1 MREIL
6 KNRDFVLLFTGRLST
21 NAGDSLYSIGV
32 MWLAFQLTGSSL
44 FVGVAGF
51 LTRAPTAIQFLFGPL
66 VDRWDI
72 RRIFVGTQ
80 FVQGLFVLVIPIA
93 AVLDAL
99 SIWILLGVIPILSLT
114 NQLAMPA
121 YQAVLPRVVASEN
134 LTEANSL
141 FSTAAQGINAVF
153 NGLSGLL
160 IAVVGATA
168 LFTIDAV
175 TFFIAMILLSQL
187 SFSAADSEDSAGN
200 SDAASGYFSE
210 IREGFDY
217 LRGSLVLQ
225 IAAIATFTNF
235 GYGAVLAALPEYA
248 NSIGGPEAY
257 GVLTAT
263 LAAGSFVGALGAS
276 FVGDVQYGR
285 FLLVGYLTT
294 AVGVILAVVL
304 PGVVLTAAAILVASV
319 ALGAYSVLTRSM
331 MQSVVDNSLLGR
343 VMSITQSAYD
353 VMVPVGS
360 LVGGFVSAQFAP
372 RVTFYA
378 LGGLY
383 ALNVLY
389 IAGHSTLRSL
399 PKVGDMDQEMLRLST
414 KN

>member
-1 MREIL
+1 
-6 KNRDFVLLFTGRLST
+6 
-21 NAGDSLYSIGV
+21 
-32 MWLAFQLTGSSL
+32 MWLAFQLTQSSL

-80 FVQGLFVLVIPIA
+80 FVQGLFVLIIPIA

-141 FSTAAQGINAVF
+141 FATAAQGINAVF

-168 LFTIDAV
+168 LFTIDAI

-187 SFSAADSEDSAGN
+187 SLSAADSGESKTEPASA
-200 SDAASGYFSE
+200 YLSE
-210 IREGFDY
+210 IKEGFDY

-276 FVGDVQYGR
+276 FISDVRYGR
-285 FLLVGYLTT
+285 FLFAGYLTT
-294 AVGVILAVVL
+294 AIGVILAVVL
-304 PGVVLTAAAILVASV
+304 PGIALTAAAILVASV

-378 LGGLY
+378 LGGIY
-383 ALNVLY
+383 VVNVLY
-389 IAGHSTLRSL
+389 IAGHGTLRSL
-399 PKVGDMDQEMLRLST
+399 PKVSEMDKEMLRLSAE
-414 KN
+414 N

>member
-1 MREIL
+1 MRDVV
-6 KNRDFVLLFTGRLST
+6 KNRDFLLLFTGRLFT

-32 MWLAFQLTGSSL
+32 MWLAFELTGSSL
-44 FVGVAGF
+44 FVGIAGF
-51 LTRAPTAIQFLFGPL
+51 LTRAPTAFQFLFGPL
-66 VDRWDI
+66 VDRWDT

-80 FVQGLFVLVIPIA
+80 FVQGLFVLIVPVA
-93 AVLDAL
+93 AVMNRL
-99 SIWILLGVIPILSLT
+99 SIWILLGVIPVLSLT

-121 YQAVLPRVVASEN
+121 YQAVLPRIVSSEN
-134 LTEANSL
+134 LTQANSL

-153 NGLSGLL
+153 NGVSGLL
-160 IAVVGATA
+160 IAVVGATT

-175 TFFIAMILLSQL
+175 TFFVAMVLLGRL
-187 SFSAADSEDSAGN
+187 RLPAVESEE
-200 SDAASGYFSE
+200 SDPESTSGYLSE

-217 LRGSLVLQ
+217 LRGSLLLQ
-225 IAAIATFTNF
+225 VAAVATFTNF

-248 NSIGGPEAY
+248 NSIGGTEAY

-276 FVGDVQYGR
+276 FVGDVHYGR
-285 FLLVGYLTT
+285 FLLCGYLTT

-304 PGVVLTAAAILVASV
+304 PGIVLTAVGILVASV

-372 RVTFYA
+372 RVAFYA

-383 ALNVLY
+383 AINVFY
-389 IAGHSTLRSL
+389 IAGHSGLRSL
-399 PKVGDMDQEMLRLST
+399 PRIGEMDREMLALSVDG
-414 KN
+414 

>member
-1 MREIL
+1 MREVV
-6 KNRDFVLLFTGRLST
+6 KNKDFLLLFTGRLST

-80 FVQGLFVLVIPIA
+80 FVQGLFVLIIPIA

-141 FSTAAQGINAVF
+141 FATAAQGINAVF

-168 LFTIDAV
+168 LFTIDAI
-175 TFFIAMILLSQL
+175 TFFVAMILLSQL
-187 SFSAADSEDSAGN
+187 SLSAADSGESETEPASA
-200 SDAASGYFSE
+200 YLSE
-210 IREGFDY
+210 IKEGFDY

-276 FVGDVQYGR
+276 FISDVRYGR
-285 FLLVGYLTT
+285 FLLAGYLTT
-294 AVGVILAVVL
+294 AIGVILAVVL
-304 PGVVLTAAAILVASV
+304 PGIVLTAAAILVASV

-378 LGGLY
+378 LGGIY
-383 ALNVLY
+383 VVNVLY
-389 IAGHSTLRSL
+389 IAGHGTLRSL
-399 PKVGDMDQEMLRLST
+399 PKVSEMDKEMLRLSAE
-414 KN
+414 N

>member
-6 KNRDFVLLFTGRLST
+6 RNRDFLLLFTGRLST

-32 MWLAFQLTGSSL
+32 MWLAFELTGSSL

-51 LTRAPTAIQFLFGPL
+51 LTRAPTALQFLFGPL
-66 VDRWDI
+66 VDRWDV
-72 RRIFVGTQ
+72 RRIFVSTQ
-80 FVQGLFVLVIPIA
+80 FVQGLFVLVIPVA
-93 AVLDAL
+93 AVFDAL

-141 FSTAAQGINAVF
+141 FSTAAQGVNAVF

-160 IAVVGATA
+160 IAVVGATT

-175 TFFIAMILLSQL
+175 TFFVAMVLLGQL
-187 SFSAADSEDSAGN
+187 N
-200 SDAASGYFSE
+200 LSDAADGASTADSDSTSSYLSE

-248 NSIGGPEAY
+248 ASIGGAGAY

-276 FVGDVQYGR
+276 FVGDVQYGQ
-285 FLLVGYLTT
+285 FLLLGYLTT

-304 PGVVLTAAAILVASV
+304 PGIALTAAAILVASV

-331 MQSVVDNSLLGR
+331 MQSVVDNSYLGR
-343 VMSITQSAYD
+343 VISITQSAYD

-360 LVGGFVSAQFAP
+360 LIGGFISAQFAP
-372 RVTFYA
+372 RATFYA

-383 ALNVLY
+383 VVNVLY
-389 IAGHSTLRSL
+389 IAGHGELRSL
-399 PKVGDMDQEMLRLST
+399 PRVGDMSRETLHLPADE
-414 KN
+414 

>member
-1 MREIL
+1 VREIV
-6 KNRDFVLLFTGRLST
+6 KNKDFLLLFTGRLST

-44 FVGVAGF
+44 FVGVAGS

-141 FSTAAQGINAVF
+141 FATAAQGINAVF

-168 LFTIDAV
+168 LFTIDAI

-187 SFSAADSEDSAGN
+187 SLSAADSGESKTEPASA
-200 SDAASGYFSE
+200 YLSE
-210 IREGFDY
+210 IKEGFDY

-276 FVGDVQYGR
+276 FISDVRYGR
-285 FLLVGYLTT
+285 FLFAGYLTT
-294 AVGVILAVVL
+294 AIGVILAVVL
-304 PGVVLTAAAILVASV
+304 PGIALTAAAILVASV

-378 LGGLY
+378 LGGIY
-383 ALNVLY
+383 VVNVLY
-389 IAGHSTLRSL
+389 IAGHGTLRSL
-399 PKVGDMDQEMLRLST
+399 PKVSEMDKEMLRLSAE
-414 KN
+414 N